1 MKASQKY
8 QGVYLNALQNGDIT
22 FYIGYTDLSTG
33 DYKKIKIGKRSQG
46 ITEPYCYNKRSEI
59 MNKIRLGED
68 PLNQF
73 GKNKRMLFDALAEK
87 YFQYLEDCG
96 KSLKSRKNEQSR
108 YNLHIKPYIG
118 SKNSYAI
125 DLSDI
130 NKIHNIG
137 LEKELSL
144 TTLKHIRQL
153 VATIFNH
160 AIKTDVFNGKNPV
173 YSIEVVKIKINNKRE
188 RYLDKF
194 EVDLLLSDPRI
205 IENERLNLF
214 VRFALSTGAR
224 VATLLDIQRKDINI
238 ATRMVTL
245 KNLKTNRVY
254 NGFLS
259 VHLLSDLRFLRNLK
273 PNDYVISKDGN
284 KTEQT
289 RIQHPLKAILDELF
303 NDGLE
308 KKDAKNRVVVHTL
321 RHTFASNLAIN
332 GTPLYHIQK
341 LLDHQDQA
349 MTQRYAKLAP
359 DSGFSYVNGIYT

>member
-1 MKASQKY
+1 MTASKKY
-8 QGVYLNALQNGDIT
+8 TGVYLNPLQDGDTT
-22 FYIGYTDLSTG
+22 FYIGYTDISTG
-33 DYKKIKIGKRSQG
+33 NYKKVKIGKRSQG
-46 ITEPYCYNKRSEI
+46 ITEPYCHNKRAEI

-68 PLNQF
+68 PLEQF
-73 GKNKRMLFDALAEK
+73 GKNKKMLFDTLAEK
-87 YFQYLEDCG
+87 YFQYLENSG
-96 KSLKSRKNEQSR
+96 KSFKSIKNEKSR

-118 SKNSYAI
+118 SKNSYTVDSAE
-125 DLSDI
+125 I
-130 NKIHNIG
+130 NRLHNIG
-137 LEKELSL
+137 LEKKLSM

-153 VATIFNH
+153 VATIFNY
-160 AIKTDVFNGKNPV
+160 AIKTDSFNGKNPV
-173 YSIEVVKIKINNKRE
+173 YNIEVAKIKINNKRE

-194 EVDLLLSDPRI
+194 EVDMLLNDPRI
-205 IENERLNLF
+205 VENKRLNLF

-224 VATLLDIQRKDINI
+224 VATLLEIQRKDINI
-238 ATRMVTL
+238 GTRAVSL
-245 KNLKTNRVY
+245 KNLKTHRVY

-259 VHLLSDLRFLRNLK
+259 EHLLADLAFLRDLK

-359 DSGFSYVNGIYT
+359 DSGFSYVNGIYA

>member
-8 QGVYLNALQNGDIT
+8 QGVYSHALKNGDT
-22 FYIGYTDLSTG
+22 SLYIGYTDISTG
-33 DYKKIKIGKRSQG
+33 DYKKIKIGLKSQG
-46 ITEPYCYNKRSEI
+46 ITEPYCYNKRAEI
-59 MNKIRLGED
+59 LNKIRLGED
-68 PLNQF
+68 PLVQF
-73 GKNKRMLFDALAEK
+73 GKNKRMLFDVFAEK
-87 YFQYLEDCG
+87 YFTYLADCG
-96 KSLKSRKNEQSR
+96 KSLTSRKNERSR

-118 SKNSYAI
+118 QKNSYAI
-125 DLSDI
+125 DASDI

-137 LEKELSL
+137 MEKELSL

-153 VATIFNH
+153 IATIFNH
-160 AIKTDVFNGKNPV
+160 AIKTDTFNGKNPV
-173 YSIEVVKIKINNKRE
+173 YSMEIAKIKINNKRE

-194 EVDLLLSDPRI
+194 EVDLLLCDSRI
-205 IENERLNLF
+205 IENQRLNLF
-214 VRFALSTGAR
+214 VRFALSTGGR

-238 ATRMVTL
+238 ATRTVTL

-259 VHLLSDLRFLRNLK
+259 EHLLSDLAFLRDLK
-273 PNDYVISKDGN
+273 PNEYVISKDGT

-303 NDGLE
+303 NDGLD

-359 DSGFSYVNGIYT
+359 DSGFSYVNGIYA